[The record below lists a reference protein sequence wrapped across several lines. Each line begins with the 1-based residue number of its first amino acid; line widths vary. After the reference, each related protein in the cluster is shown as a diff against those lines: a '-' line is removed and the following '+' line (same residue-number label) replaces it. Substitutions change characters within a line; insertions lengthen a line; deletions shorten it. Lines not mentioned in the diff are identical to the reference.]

1 MYVEKLAKNL
11 LAIGLAVVAV
21 TISTTCC
28 TFSHYVEHVTDDL
41 FYSLDTIFQWNEY
54 YRGSQICIVTLE
66 QKRNWGNTFSIER

>member
-28 TFSHYVEHVTDDL
+28 TFSHFVEHVTDDL
-41 FYSLDTIFQWNEY
+41 FDSLDTIFQWNEY
-54 YRGSQICIVTLE
+54 YRGSQICIVALWSKNGTGEIL
-66 QKRNWGNTFSIER
+66 SP

>member
-54 YRGSQICIVTLE
+54 
-66 QKRNWGNTFSIER
+66 